1 MLIGTAKPGGHGGWL
16 VLDRSFQDVGF
27 FASFKCPA
35 GCQAGVLLR
44 AEKTPQGMKG
54 IYVSLTEGDLASY
67 RVSLDAQGQEVRREK
82 IVTAGGARA
91 GGRGPAAPA
100 PLPPGVSLPSL
111 ERPTGVYKPGEWN
124 TIDIILAWNNVQPR
138 INGGRLG
145 AGTGGIEGGP
155 VADADG
161 RYGPIALYAG
171 GSIEARFENIAYKDL
186 NARQFPKEQTSR
198 NWRMQRLSEWYYSYA
213 AAAADLNHDGVMDVV
228 AGPYYYLGPDYTVAK
243 EIYQAETFNPGTQWP
258 VTAMTQ
264 IAYDWRGNGWPD
276 VLIMSGNAGN
286 GVGTL
291 FINPKGESR
300 RWDKHEVLP
309 SVGNETTVFA
319 DIDGDGKPE
328 LIHATKTLFLAYS
341 KPDPSDVT
349 KPWITRIISEAGPWG
364 INIGHGIGVGDI
376 NGDGLMD
383 YINCYGWWE
392 QPAKGSSQK
401 LWTYHPQAFGRW
413 GASQGGPGGAE
424 IGVYDVNGDGLNDVV
439 TSMEGHGFGLAWFEQ
454 KKDGA
459 GKISFLE
466 HTIMGDFMTKNAGD
480 VVFTEPHGTAFADF
494 NGDGLTD
501 MISAK
506 SAEHHHGY
514 ADPDPYG
521 PPVLYLYRTVR
532 NPKAPGGAEFVPEL
546 IHNRS
551 GVGDHFWVG
560 DLNKDGTPDI
570 VTSGAMGSY
579 IFFNNM
585 KKSAKAP
592 VPTAH

>member
-1 MLIGTAKPGGHGGWL
+1 MSDRCLLLIRRLTAILLLSSPAFAAGPTFRPDVMLKGSRLAGWHVLGQADWKLQNGVLTGTAKPGGHGGWL

-54 IYVSLTEGDLASY
+54 ILRIAHRGRPGFVS
-67 RVSLDAQGQEVRREK
+67 RNVLDAQGQEVRREK
-82 IVTAGGARA
+82 IVTRRRSARRWSETGGPDAVAAGESACQ
-91 GGRGPAAPA
+91 
-100 PLPPGVSLPSL
+100 
-111 ERPTGVYKPGEWN
+111 
-124 TIDIILAWNNVQPR
+124 AWNGPQALINQVSGTRSTSFWPGTTSNRR

-258 VTAMTQ
+258 VTSMTQ

-300 RWDKHEVLP
+300 RWDKH
-309 SVGNETTVFA
+309 A
-319 DIDGDGKPE
+319 
-328 LIHATKTLFLAYS
+328 
-341 KPDPSDVT
+341 
-349 KPWITRIISEAGPWG
+349 
-364 INIGHGIGVGDI
+364 
-376 NGDGLMD
+376 
-383 YINCYGWWE
+383 
-392 QPAKGSSQK
+392 
-401 LWTYHPQAFGRW
+401 
-413 GASQGGPGGAE
+413 
-424 IGVYDVNGDGLNDVV
+424 
-439 TSMEGHGFGLAWFEQ
+439 
-454 KKDGA
+454 
-459 GKISFLE
+459 
-466 HTIMGDFMTKNAGD
+466 
-480 VVFTEPHGTAFADF
+480 
-494 NGDGLTD
+494 
-501 MISAK
+501 
-506 SAEHHHGY
+506 
-514 ADPDPYG
+514 
-521 PPVLYLYRTVR
+521 
-532 NPKAPGGAEFVPEL
+532 
-546 IHNRS
+546 
-551 GVGDHFWVG
+551 
-560 DLNKDGTPDI
+560 GTPLGWKRNDGI
-570 VTSGAMGSY
+570 RRY
-579 IFFNNM
+579 RRRR
-585 KKSAKAP
+585 
-592 VPTAH
+592 